1 VKFTKKATVEEVAID
16 MTPMIDMVFQLI
28 IFFML
33 LINFEDGE
41 QNEEI
46 QLPASTLA
54 RPPEAPP
61 EFPIVLHVTKAGTVL
76 YSDKDVPIGG
86 MGLYMRQEREQ
97 LKSQGGETA
106 TVIIRADA
114 TSLAGKVQELIQ
126 ICQDPRNGGFDRF
139 VLRVKEDVIVK

>member
-1 VKFTKKATVEEVAID
+1 VKFSKKESIKEVPID

-46 QLPASTLA
+46 QLPKSTLA
-54 RPPEAPP
+54 RPPEAPL

-76 YSDKDVPIGG
+76 YSDKDLPINA

-97 LKSQGGETA
+97 LRSQGGDTA
-106 TVIIRADA
+106 TVIIRADGK
-114 TSLAGKVQELIQ
+114 SLAGKVQELIQ

-139 VLRVKEDVIVK
+139 VLRVKEEAVD